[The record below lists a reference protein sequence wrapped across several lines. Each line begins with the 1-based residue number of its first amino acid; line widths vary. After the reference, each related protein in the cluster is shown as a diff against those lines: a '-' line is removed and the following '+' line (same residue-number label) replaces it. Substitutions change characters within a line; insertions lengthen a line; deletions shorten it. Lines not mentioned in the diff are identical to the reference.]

1 MEERSPSPPPMQA
14 PVDRRVSNLR
24 RRSSM
29 GQSVRKSRS
38 IIGLPFEDQIAAIG
52 KNMLTILLL
61 RIYQFSVSASTA
73 SIAQKLLQITSKIRS
88 SKPHFMKK
96 I

>member
-52 KNMLTILLL
+52 KTIDIFALSRIFPINFLFQLL
-61 RIYQFSVSASTA
+61 R
-73 SIAQKLLQITSKIRS
+73 LRS
-88 SKPHFMKK
+88 NKNSYKSHLHLGQQRPD
-96 I
+96 